1 MDNVNI
7 ILIILGVILF
17 VLIIFIL
24 IFLKPESVSIDKTI
38 NTEPKKIFETIKINK
53 DENDDND
60 DKYDKCQQTLVA
72 DYDEI
77 DLNIVKKNALDTKI
91 DLETEQKTFNPK
103 DKLKKI
109 PYVRTYMDLPGYKPY
124 NLESLNSMELKDNNH
139 GLINYN
145 ELKSDE
151 RFKAKNS
158 LI

>member
-1 MDNVNI
+1 MDTVNI
-7 ILIILGVILF
+7 ILIFLGVIIF
-17 VLIIFIL
+17 IISIIIL
-24 IFLKPESVSIDKTI
+24 IFLNPERKSKDKTNI
-38 NTEPKKIFETIKINK
+38 IEPKKEIINTTIITK
-53 DENDDND
+53 DTTGI
-60 DKYDKCQQTLVA
+60 DKKECQKTLVA

-77 DLNIVKKNALDTKI
+77 DLNIIKKNALDSKI

-109 PYVRTYMDLPGYKPY
+109 PYVRSYMDLPGYKAY
-124 NLESLNSMELKDNNH
+124 NLESLNSMELKDNNR

-145 ELKSDE
+145 ELKSNE

>member
-1 MDNVNI
+1 MDTVNI
-7 ILIILGVILF
+7 ILIFLGVVIF
-17 VLIIFIL
+17 IFSIIIL
-24 IFLKPESVSIDKTI
+24 IFLNPERKSNDKNNNI
-38 NTEPKKIFETIKINK
+38 EPKKEIINTAIITK
-53 DENDDND
+53 DTTGIDN
-60 DKYDKCQQTLVA
+60 KECQKTLVA

-77 DLNIVKKNALDTKI
+77 DLNIIKKNALDSKI

-109 PYVRTYMDLPGYKPY
+109 PYVRSYMDLPGYKAY
-124 NLESLNSMELKDNNH
+124 NLESLNSMELKDNNR

-145 ELKSDE
+145 ELKSNE